1 MKEVRWKPEE
11 GERYYFIDPLGN
23 VNWYLWNSMTDSLYY
38 KVGNCFRT
46 AEEAQHVSV
55 LFKKLLQETILRDEY
70 VIEDC
75 NQPETNCN
83 QLPRLTTEVF
93 DRPDCPEWANYAA
106 VDKCGSVRLFSDSPW
121 LGESCWNWSNGE
133 VKYLFGETFD
143 ASDWQKS
150 RIKRPKKNTLPD
162 WCKVG
167 EWVWT
172 DGAYHKIIEV
182 GKDWFRTSWGDNT
195 GLWGTNILHQFK
207 QARLRPYN
215 AEEMKAL
222 MGKVIEW
229 DEYLE
234 LVTKYNKN
242 VAKVYVDNWWA
253 DAKFLMNNGYTI
265 DGAPCGKLEHLE
277 DGEWTR

>member
-23 VNWYLWNSMTDSLYY
+23 VNWHLCNSMTDSLYY

-46 AEEAQHVSV
+46 EEEAQHVSV
-55 LFKKLLQETILRDEY
+55 LFKKLLQENILRDKS

-75 NQPETNCN
+75 NQPETNCS
-83 QLPRLTTEVF
+83 Q
-93 DRPDCPEWANYAA
+93 
-106 VDKCGSVRLFSDSPW
+106 
-121 LGESCWNWSNGE
+121 
-133 VKYLFGETFD
+133 
-143 ASDWQKS
+143 
-150 RIKRPKKNTLPD
+150 LPD

-172 DGAYHKIIEV
+172 DGEYHKIIEV

-207 QARLRPYN
+207 QAHLRPYT

-222 MGKVIEW
+222 VGKVIEW